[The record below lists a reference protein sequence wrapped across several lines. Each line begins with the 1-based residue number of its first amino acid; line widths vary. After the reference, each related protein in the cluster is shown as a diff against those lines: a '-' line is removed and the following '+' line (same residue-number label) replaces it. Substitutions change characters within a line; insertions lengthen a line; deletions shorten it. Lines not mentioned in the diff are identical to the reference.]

1 MKDLRAPLIKALI
14 PAIKTATGKDAY
26 TRMPKAENIQYPY
39 IQISDIY
46 QEEVGAK
53 TKKEYLLDVL
63 INVVYLDVSSLVPF
77 YTDINNIMSFV
88 DNDEPFPLESPFKIL
103 ECQLNNSSTTEIE
116 KDTGVEN
123 VAAIRLW
130 FYVE

>member
-1 MKDLRAPLIKALI
+1 MKDVRAPLIKALI
-14 PAIKTATGKDAY
+14 PAILTATGKTAY
-26 TRMPKAENIQYPY
+26 TRMPKAEEIQYPY
-39 IQISDIY
+39 IQISDIF

-63 INVVYLDVSSLVPF
+63 INIVYQNADSLLPF
-77 YTDINNIMSFV
+77 FTDMNNILSFV
-88 DNDEPFPLESPFKIL
+88 DNDEPFALESPFQIL
-103 ECQLNNSSTTEIE
+103 ECQLNNSSTSEFETE
-116 KDTGVEN
+116 TGVQN